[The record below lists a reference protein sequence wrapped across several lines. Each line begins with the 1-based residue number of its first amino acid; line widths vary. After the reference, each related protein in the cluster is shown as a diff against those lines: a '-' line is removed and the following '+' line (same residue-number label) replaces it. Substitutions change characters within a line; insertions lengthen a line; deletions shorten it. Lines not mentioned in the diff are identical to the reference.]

1 MTVAAGGPRTYLPL
15 IHHSLGLNSRG
26 RPQARRMQIDQRSVV
41 VAEAMIEGFRGL
53 DRESLW
59 AEGNGEVLEEAD
71 LSKDH

>member
-1 MTVAAGGPRTYLPL
+1 
-15 IHHSLGLNSRG
+15 
-26 RPQARRMQIDQRSVV
+26 MQVDQRSVV

-59 AEGNGEVLEEAD
+59 AEGDGEVLEEAD